1 MNRRPSSSF
10 AAVLMAGGRSVRM
23 GRDKACLDW
32 QGRPLWQVQA
42 EKLLSTG
49 GDPVVVACRRQ
60 QALHEKTVSPGRL
73 AWRFDP
79 DEEETG
85 PAGVVVRMLD
95 EFKLPLLLLAVDMP
109 FMTAAFLNQS
119 IVAAAPPAQGLFF
132 ESRHGLEPLA
142 GWYSPGML
150 PVMRGCMA
158 RGRLGLR
165 AMIHECRLQGLAALQ
180 PVREAD
186 EALFANLNTPE
197 HWEAAASASV
207 NRDC

>member
-1 MNRRPSSSF
+1 MDFRPARSF

-60 QALHEKTVSPGRL
+60 QALHEKAMSPGRL
-73 AWRFDP
+73 SWRFDP
-79 DEEETG
+79 EEEDTG

-109 FMTAAFLNQS
+109 FMTEAFLNQS
-119 IVAAAPPAQGLFF
+119 IVGRAPPGQGLFF

-142 GWYSPGML
+142 GWYSPAML
-150 PVMRGCMA
+150 PVMRGCVA
-158 RGRLGLR
+158 GGRLGLR
-165 AMIHECRLQGLAALQ
+165 AMIHECRLQGLTALQ
-180 PVREAD
+180 PVRDAD
-186 EALFANLNTPE
+186 EALFANLNTPA
-197 HWEAAASASV
+197 HWEAAAAASV
-207 NRDC
+207 KRDC

>member
-1 MNRRPSSSF
+1 
-10 AAVLMAGGRSVRM
+10 MAGGQSVRM

-32 QGRPLWQVQA
+32 QGRPLWRVQA
-42 EKLLSTG
+42 EKLLGTG

-60 QALHEKTVSPGRL
+60 QALHEKTVSAGRL

-109 FMTAAFLNQS
+109 FMTEAFLNQS

-142 GWYSPGML
+142 GWYSPVML

-158 RGRLGLR
+158 SGRLGLR
-165 AMIHECRLQGLAALQ
+165 AMIHECRLQGLVALQ
-180 PVREAD
+180 PVRAAD

-197 HWEAAASASV
+197 HWEAAAAASV